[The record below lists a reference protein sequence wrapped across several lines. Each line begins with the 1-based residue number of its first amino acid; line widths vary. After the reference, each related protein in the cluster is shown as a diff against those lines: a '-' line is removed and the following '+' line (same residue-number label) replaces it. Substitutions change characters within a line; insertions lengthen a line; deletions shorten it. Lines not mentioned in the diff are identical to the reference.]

1 MVIHNHPRLSIRR
14 QCWMLNL
21 NRSSYYQVSQ
31 GESAENLQIMKR
43 IDEIYLQHPYYG
55 SRRMQYVLAKD
66 GICVGRHRI
75 RRLMRLIGLQAIYQQ
90 PRTSI
95 NNPDHKIYPYLLRD
109 LTLERSNEVWCSD
122 RYYLCAYET
131 RLYVSHRYYG
141 LVFKEGLVLAII
153 QYS

>member
-1 MVIHNHPRLSIRR
+1 MVVQNHPGLSIRR
-14 QCWMLNL
+14 QCALLHL

-43 IDEIYLQHPYYG
+43 IDKIYLQHPYYG
-55 SRRMQYVLAKD
+55 SRRMQQLLSHED
-66 GICVGRHRI
+66 ICVGRYRI
-75 RRLMRLIGLQAIYQQ
+75 RRLMRLIDIQAIYQQ

>member
-95 NNPDHKIYPYLLRD
+95 NNPDHKIYPYLLRN
-109 LTLERSNEVWCSD
+109 LSIEKPNQV
-122 RYYLCAYET
+122 
-131 RLYVSHRYYG
+131 
-141 LVFKEGLVLAII
+141 
-153 QYS
+153 

>member
-1 MVIHNHPRLSIRR
+1 MVVQNHPGLSIRR
-14 QCWMLNL
+14 QCALLHL